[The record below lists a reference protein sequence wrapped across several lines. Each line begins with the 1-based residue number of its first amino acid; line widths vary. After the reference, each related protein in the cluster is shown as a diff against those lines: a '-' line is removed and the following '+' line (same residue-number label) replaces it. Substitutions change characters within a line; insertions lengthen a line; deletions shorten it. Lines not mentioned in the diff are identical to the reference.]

1 MSSPRSILLFPVSC
15 IMPKAQKKVR
25 LATGQ
30 KIQLTSYHVWQ
41 MSAKRQ

>member
-1 MSSPRSILLFPVSC
+1 MSLPRSYLSFPIRRPIAKV
-15 IMPKAQKKVR
+15 QKKVR

-30 KIQLTSYHVWQ
+30 KIQLTSYLVWQ